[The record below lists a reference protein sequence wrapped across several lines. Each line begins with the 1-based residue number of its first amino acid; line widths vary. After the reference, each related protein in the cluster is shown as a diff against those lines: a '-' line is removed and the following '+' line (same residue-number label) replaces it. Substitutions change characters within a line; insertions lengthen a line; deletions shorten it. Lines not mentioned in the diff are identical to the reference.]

1 MQSDDFDKQLTELW
15 QRQET
20 PAIDAKKL
28 TASLSRMRWK
38 QLFYVCLDFGA
49 VILAYIVMFSVKE
62 RFSATFF
69 YGMLVFISVSG
80 VFAGY
85 LLYLRR
91 HVLKIRFQSKSTST
105 FLQVLIAQTHNN
117 ARIAWIT
124 KHSCWA
130 SWLMLLIFW
139 LIIGRYDDMP
149 HDEWQ
154 RKTII
159 SAVLGFLLFIP
170 MWFWAA
176 WRERKFIRQ
185 EQDLKQQLAQLSGT
199 SGQMDR

>member
-1 MQSDDFDKQLTELW
+1 
-15 QRQET
+15 
-20 PAIDAKKL
+20 
-28 TASLSRMRWK
+28 
-38 QLFYVCLDFGA
+38 
-49 VILAYIVMFSVKE
+49 
-62 RFSATFF
+62 
-69 YGMLVFISVSG
+69 
-80 VFAGY
+80 
-85 LLYLRR
+85 
-91 HVLKIRFQSKSTST
+91 
-105 FLQVLIAQTHNN
+105 
-117 ARIAWIT
+117 
-124 KHSCWA
+124 
-130 SWLMLLIFW
+130 MLLIFW

-199 SGQMDR
+199 SGQIDR